1 MKKAFLCEIVFHANM
16 EISQLSV
23 AKIGLKSTEP
33 SVDDYREVG
42 AKLKEAFSKL
52 GFVYI
57 LDHGIDEDLVER

>member
-1 MKKAFLCEIVFHANM
+1 M

-57 LDHGIDEDLVER
+57 LDHGIDADLVER